1 MNINNLYELLKEN
14 DTQKLKDFINDKT
27 LVNEDARVI
36 SIYLIYYNNN
46 IIEELIKKVLDINLK
61 YPKIYVMEILI
72 NFAIDKKRYDFLIPF
87 FKCVPNL
94 NLLEFYKIRGY
105 IKNNKNFILKYND
118 KYINLLSILYYRNIH
133 TINLLSSKKLENIV
147 LINIKKNI
155 QENCEKILNS
165 NLDNYKKVYEYII
178 KIKKSF
184 NIPDIL
190 LNKIFKYDI

>member
-94 NLLEFYKIRGY
+94 NLLEF
-105 IKNNKNFILKYND
+105 
-118 KYINLLSILYYRNIH
+118 NI
-133 TINLLSSKKLENIV
+133 IV
-147 LINIKKNI
+147 LIFGLNFEYNI
-155 QENCEKILNS
+155 S
-165 NLDNYKKVYEYII
+165 
-178 KIKKSF
+178 KSISSSCLINAF
-184 NIPDIL
+184 SR
-190 LNKIFKYDI
+190 